1 MWIFCS
7 GALGK
12 GKLFWFFS
20 VGFVCWQKPNVLD
33 RALAFYTDA
42 QRQTVKKLHNLFI
55 KIHIKDKINK

>member
-1 MWIFCS
+1 
-7 GALGK
+7 
-12 GKLFWFFS
+12 
-20 VGFVCWQKPNVLD
+20 VLD